1 MSTANELYKKDFHAW
16 CLSQCSLLALKRTDL
31 LDWENLRE
39 ELFSMGNREEHNL
52 VNRLTQ
58 LFLHLLKWEYQP
70 EKRSKSWIRSI
81 ENQRDEIFYLMKK
94 NPSLKS
100 CFEIC
105 KEDAYQLSVRMAAR
119 ETGLSKKIFPGQF
132 PYLSDPYLEEGWFPN

>member
-16 CLSQCSLLALKRTDL
+16 CLNQCSLLASKRTDL

-81 ENQRDEIFYLMKK
+81 EDQRDQIDYLVLK

-100 CFEIC
+100 CFNIC
-105 KEDAYQLSVRMAAR
+105 LEDAYPLAVRMAVR
-119 ETGLSKKIFPGQF
+119 QTGLPKKVFPTQF
-132 PYLSDPYLEEGWFPN
+132 PYFSVPYLEEGWLP